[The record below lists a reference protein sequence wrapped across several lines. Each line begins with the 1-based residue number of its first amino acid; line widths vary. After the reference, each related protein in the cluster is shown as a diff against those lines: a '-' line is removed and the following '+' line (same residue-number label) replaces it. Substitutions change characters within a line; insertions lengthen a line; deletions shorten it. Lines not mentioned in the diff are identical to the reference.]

1 MIIRQIWQHSSEL
14 QAKFEE
20 VTNEYLGLVKQVKY
34 ITKVI
39 FVIDDLEVSSIVV
52 PYSDFVCSRLY
63 SSYSEDSKIPSF
75 TNKDTNPQG
84 YDIRTQQAGKT
95 DFEEEKVEVS
105 TNASVCKKM
114 KVGVLDFGVV
124 ECSPIKE
131 IKGEKKETSKVF
143 GTFKVPIIVTLF
155 NVYFL
160 S

>member
-63 SSYSEDSKIPSF
+63 SSYSEDSNDWLIPSF
-75 TNKDTNPQG
+75 TNKDTNP
-84 YDIRTQQAGKT
+84 
-95 DFEEEKVEVS
+95 
-105 TNASVCKKM
+105 
-114 KVGVLDFGVV
+114 
-124 ECSPIKE
+124 
-131 IKGEKKETSKVF
+131 
-143 GTFKVPIIVTLF
+143 
-155 NVYFL
+155 
-160 S
+160 